1 MEDVM
6 SLEGPVLKVNG
17 ELVLFIPLS
26 AGGEELIELSRGVS
40 QDQHSCLARSRS
52 PD

>member
-17 ELVLFIPLS
+17 ELVLIIPLLPEAMS
-26 AGGEELIELSRGVS
+26 
-40 QDQHSCLARSRS
+40 
-52 PD
+52 